1 MRKLIYIVIKV
12 LFFLLVG
19 LTLCLLIYRL
29 TSYHYKE
36 KFKNVKIS
44 THMQKIKND
53 WGKPDYEGI
62 CVNCSGDILLKYKKD
77 PIGWVAYVFLFNP
90 KDSLLVSKNIDD

>member
-12 LFFLLVG
+12 LSFLLIG
-19 LTLCLLIYRL
+19 IILCLFLYRL
-29 TSYHYKE
+29 TSYHYQD
-36 KFKNVKIS
+36 KFRNVKIS
-44 THMQKIKND
+44 THIQTLKKD
-53 WGKPDYEGI
+53 WGKPDYEGV

-77 PIGWVAYVFLFNP
+77 PIGWDAYIFLFNP